1 MCKCFKEATGSCCT
15 QTHPG
20 SVACPLILLFS
31 VSILFAAN
39 MNQMCIN
46 KAWWANKTD
55 GAGLG
60 INPNLFIC
68 YAVNKFSL
76 NAVCSQLEQ
85 LFNCFICE
93 RKLTMV
99 VLLLL
104 LLLLREGGYGVD
116 QRRGQDPDHFL
127 STKWERRRVELNSSV
142 VSNVFGFI
150 ECHWKRCSLPKHA
163 FCYKKEGAR
172 ERSLKGPTKIFI
184 HHAVNKLEAL

>member
-15 QTHPG
+15 KR
-20 SVACPLILLFS
+20 ILVVFLVHSYCCSQFPFYLLQIWIKC
-31 VSILFAAN
+31 VYTKHL
-39 MNQMCIN
+39 
-46 KAWWANKTD
+46 AWWANKTD

-76 NAVCSQLEQ
+76 NAVCSWLEQ

-99 VLLLL
+99 LLLLL

-150 ECHWKRCSLPKHA
+150 ECHWKWCSLPNMLSVT
-163 FCYKKEGAR
+163 KKRGSER
-172 ERSLKGPTKIFI
+172 EVIERT
-184 HHAVNKLEAL
+184 NKDIYSSCSE